1 VNVSLCATSAPWDT
15 QTWCVRVMRRA
26 FLVAISALLCA
37 CAPAAQPEP
46 TFAPRA
52 IRVDYP
58 IVPPD
63 VPMLDQDGQPAALSR
78 FRGRV
83 TLIFFSNIVC
93 QESCVD
99 ALPQFQAVKRALGAR
114 SVEVV
119 FVMVGADQQA
129 DSPAALKQHLI
140 RYDPA
145 FVGLTAER
153 SAMRQLATRFGI
165 HIYENAKGVLVPHA
179 PFIYVLDRQGRLL
192 YFIQDGV
199 PVAEI
204 TAIVQRVLDEP

>member
-1 VNVSLCATSAPWDT
+1 MA
-15 QTWCVRVMRRA
+15 
-26 FLVAISALLCA
+26 AISALLLA
-37 CAPAAQPEP
+37 CGPAATPEP

-63 VPMLDQDGQPAALSR
+63 VPMLDQDGQPAALSQ

-83 TLIFFSNIVC
+83 ALVFFSNIRC
-93 QESCVD
+93 RESPCVD

-114 SVEVV
+114 SAELV
-119 FVMVGADQQA
+119 FIMVGVDRQA
-129 DSPAALKQHLI
+129 DAPAALKEHLA
-140 RYDPA
+140 RYDPT

-153 SAMRQLATRFGI
+153 GAMRQLAVRFGI
-165 HIYENAKGVLVPHA
+165 HTSEDDTSTLVPHA
-179 PFIYVLDRQGRLL
+179 PFIYLLDREGRLL

-204 TAIVQRVLDEP
+204 IAVVQRVLDEPRPR

>member
-1 VNVSLCATSAPWDT
+1 
-15 QTWCVRVMRRA
+15 
-26 FLVAISALLCA
+26 
-37 CAPAAQPEP
+37 
-46 TFAPRA
+46 
-52 IRVDYP
+52 
-58 IVPPD
+58 
-63 VPMLDQDGQPAALSR
+63 MLDQDGRPAALSH

-83 TLIFFSNIVC
+83 VLIFFSNIVC

-114 SVEVV
+114 SAEVV

-129 DSPAALKQHLI
+129 DSPAALKQHLA
-140 RYDPA
+140 RYDPT

-153 SAMRQLATRFGI
+153 SAMRQLAMRFGI
-165 HIYENAKGVLVPHA
+165 HMYENTAGVLVPHA

-199 PVAEI
+199 PIAEI
-204 TAIVQRVLDEP
+204 IAIVQRVLDES